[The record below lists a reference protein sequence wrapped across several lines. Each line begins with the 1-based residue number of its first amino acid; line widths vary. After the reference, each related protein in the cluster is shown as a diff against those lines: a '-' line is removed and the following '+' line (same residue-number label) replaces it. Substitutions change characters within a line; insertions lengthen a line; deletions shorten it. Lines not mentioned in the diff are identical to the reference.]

1 MKQDY
6 YIGLDMG
13 TESVGWAVTD
23 VEYNLVK
30 KRGQDYWG
38 VYYSTKRKPRKVAA
52 LLERIADALQG

>member
-23 VEYNLVK
+23 VDYNLIK
-30 KRGQDYWG
+30 KRGQDYCLFIRR
-38 VYYSTKRKPRKVAA
+38 SANRARSPRF
-52 LLERIADALQG
+52 

>member
-23 VEYNLVK
+23 VDYNLVK
-30 KRGQDYWG
+30 NADRIIGAFI
-38 VYYSTKRKPRKVAA
+38 YSTKRKPRKVAA
-52 LLERIADALQG
+52 LPERIADALQG